1 MHWSTAAD
9 QPKSYESC
17 LTVVTLI
24 EGCPRKRNSAKQAL
38 SGDAAPVVCI
48 CANDERDQED
58 ETKAGIGNE
67 GERIEARHA
76 PACCVLRLRITR
88 PTGRRHR
95 PRPRLVHLALVPRPP
110 C

>member
-38 SGDAAPVVCI
+38 SVPNVLGQGVVGDGGAIAVTSLGDAQVHAY
-48 CANDERDQED
+48 
-58 ETKAGIGNE
+58 
-67 GERIEARHA
+67 EA
-76 PACCVLRLRITR
+76 CT
-88 PTGRRHR
+88 
-95 PRPRLVHLALVPRPP
+95 
-110 C
+110 